1 MTFTIE
7 YRTTAGDAAL
17 LKPTV
22 QPMDDEL
29 RSTSMR
35 PGVFRLTSTDR
46 TTTTASWVKKGL
58 RARGRAYKFF
68 VQFNPAMPAFG
79 EPIAKLV
86 VYRFT
91 HVVDAATRLHDA
103 EARWARRRIGG
114 CLVDTGAKTLA
125 GDGPPR

>member
-22 QPMDDEL
+22 QPVDDEL

-91 HVVDAATRLHDA
+91 HVVDVTPAADKR
-103 EARWARRRIGG
+103 
-114 CLVDTGAKTLA
+114 
-125 GDGPPR
+125 